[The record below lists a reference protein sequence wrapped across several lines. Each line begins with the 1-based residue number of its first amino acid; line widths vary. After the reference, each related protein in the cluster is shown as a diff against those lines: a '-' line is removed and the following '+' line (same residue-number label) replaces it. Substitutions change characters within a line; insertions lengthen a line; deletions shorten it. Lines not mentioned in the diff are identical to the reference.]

1 MNRHPARR
9 RTGTGTGTGT
19 NVSTGLRRRAA
30 LSWLGL
36 ATATGLAGCG
46 SGLLPK
52 PAAAPALY
60 GLDDGAGPAA
70 PPPSPSPSPSPSPV
84 GMPAGASTHPCATG
98 LLIAMPR
105 AAPGLDTRWMAYQR
119 QPQRTEH
126 YADSAWLDTPPR
138 LLAPLLVRAA
148 EATGAFGVVLL
159 APAAAATR
167 WRLETELLRLQQ
179 NFGSGGPSQLR
190 LTLRAVLVD
199 SSSRTVLATREFDT
213 SLPAASEDAAGGA
226 AAAQRA
232 ALQVARQ
239 LAQFCAQAAGRTGG

>member
-1 MNRHPARR
+1 
-9 RTGTGTGTGT
+9 
-19 NVSTGLRRRAA
+19 
-30 LSWLGL
+30 
-36 ATATGLAGCG
+36 
-46 SGLLPK
+46 
-52 PAAAPALY
+52 
-60 GLDDGAGPAA
+60 
-70 PPPSPSPSPSPSPV
+70 
-84 GMPAGASTHPCATG
+84 MPAGASTHPGATG

-105 AAPGLDTRWMAYQR
+105 AAPGLDSRWMAYQR

-239 LAQFCAQAAGRTGG
+239 LAQFCAQAVGRTGG